1 MSYELK
7 GTLKE
12 IFATEEVSE
21 KFKKREFVV
30 ETSETVGDNTYTEE
44 IKCQLVQDK
53 CSALD
58 GLKKG
63 DEVNVSFNIKGRSWE
78 NKEGKVMYFTNIDAW
93 RIESLGSGSANASS
107 GSGDGSS
114 SDLPF

>member
-7 GTLKE
+7 GKLKE
-12 IFATEEVSE
+12 IFATEEVSDT
-21 KFKKREFVV
+21 FKKREFVV
-30 ETSETVGDNTYTEE
+30 ETSETVGDDTYTEE

-58 GLKKG
+58 NLKKG
-63 DEVNVSFNIKGRSWE
+63 DEVNVSFNIKGRRWE

-93 RIESLGSGSANASS
+93 KVESLGSGSANASS
-107 GSGDGSS
+107 GLAEDEENP
-114 SDLPF
+114 LPF